1 MRNQRKININ
11 EVRLGSS
18 IKNKKMLLSDLAKMI
33 DHSLLHPTLTD
44 NDIIKGC
51 ELAADYKV
59 AAVCIKPY
67 SIDLVKNRLIN
78 SDVVI
83 CAVAGFPHGNSSI
96 TIKLKESEE
105 LLKKG
110 ATEIDTVVNI
120 GKVLSA
126 DWEYVSDEI
135 EAINQLVINNNAIL
149 KVIFENDFL
158 GDKQIIRLCEIC
170 SKIKVAFVKTS
181 TGYGFVKQANGFYS
195 YKGATDHHL
204 MLMRKNCIPEVKIK
218 AAGGIRTLADLLR
231 VKSMGV
237 SRIGASATRDILQE
251 AKKMMIADQSTS
263 SATIP

>member
-1 MRNQRKININ
+1 
-11 EVRLGSS
+11 LGSS
-18 IKNKKMLLSDLAKMI
+18 IKNKKILLSDLAKMI

-44 NDIIKGC
+44 NDIIQGC
-51 ELAADYKV
+51 QLAADYHV
-59 AAVCIKPY
+59 ATVCIKPY
-67 SIDLVKNRLIN
+67 SIELVKDRLKN
-78 SDVVI
+78 SDVGI

-96 TIKLKESEE
+96 SIKVKESEE

-110 ATEIDTVVNI
+110 ATEIDAVVNI

-135 EAINQLVINNNAIL
+135 DAINQLVIHYNAIL
-149 KVIFENDFL
+149 KIIFENDFL
-158 GDKQIIRLCEIC
+158 EDKQIIRLCEIC
-170 SKIKVAFVKTS
+170 SKIMVAFVKTS

-204 MLMRKNCIPEVKIK
+204 MLMRRHCIPEVKIK

-237 SRIGASATRDILQE
+237 SRIGASATGNILEE
-251 AKKMMIADQSTS
+251 AKKMMIADPSTG
-263 SATIP
+263 SANMP